1 MRVLIHAAPARMWYV
16 NDFLVPR
23 LRAQGLKKN
32 QIQVWND
39 RDGKGNLL
47 SCMAAF
53 ASCRGLPGGTWH
65 IQDDVLPARDFVRRA
80 AEHDR
85 GIVAGFCCRD
95 FEPRRGTEHTGP
107 QPPRNL
113 WYSLQCIRL
122 PNEVA
127 AACADWFETVRDH
140 PDFAAW
146 TATGKRDDQFLRAFF
161 QARLPGITV
170 ENLSPNLTEHV
181 DWLIGGSLINRG
193 RAIKIERS
201 AHWDDEDL
209 VAELEKEMMD
219 YNELQKKSGKRPAAP
234 GAAPAKGGSAGKRR
248 TGAVSRNRG
257 NRGGPVVRG
266 DSSDG
271 QPAQGKSRR
280 DRTGKD
286 NP

>member
-16 NDFLVPR
+16 NDFLIPR
-23 LRAQGLKKN
+23 LRAQGLKKS

-39 RDGKGNLL
+39 TEGKGNLL
-47 SCMAAF
+47 SCMEAF
-53 ASCRGLPGGTWH
+53 ASCRELPGGTWH
-65 IQDDVLPARDFVRRA
+65 IQDDALPARDFVRRA

-127 AACADWFETVRDH
+127 AACAAWFQTIRDH

-146 TATGKRDDQFLRAFF
+146 TATGKRDDQFLRAFL
-161 QARLPGITV
+161 QARLPGATV
-170 ENLSPNLTEHV
+170 ENLAPNLVEHA

-193 RAIKIERS
+193 RAIKVERS
-201 AHWDDEDL
+201 AYWADEDL
-209 VAELEKEMMD
+209 VAELEKELKE
-219 YNELQKKSGKRPAAP
+219 YELQKEPGKRPAKQ
-234 GAAPAKGGSAGKRR
+234 GEAAAKSAGGGKGRAG
-248 TGAVSRNRG
+248 TVSRKPKD
-257 NRGGPVVRG
+257 RGGAVVRG
-266 DSSDG
+266 DPPDG
-271 QPAQGKSRR
+271 KPAQRKARR
-280 DRTGKD
+280 DRAGKND
-286 NP
+286 P